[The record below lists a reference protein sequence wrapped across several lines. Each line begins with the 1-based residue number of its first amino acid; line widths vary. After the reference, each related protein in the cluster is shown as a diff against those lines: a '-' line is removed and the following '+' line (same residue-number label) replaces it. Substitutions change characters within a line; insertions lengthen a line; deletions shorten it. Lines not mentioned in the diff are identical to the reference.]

1 MESVAVMATLTK
13 IKRQKFSRV
22 ENLLLI
28 RLDFTEA
35 KIPDSKPVNP
45 WLGHEKTELWLHLGK
60 WFWRIP

>member
-13 IKRQKFSRV
+13 IKRQKFSCV

-45 WLGHEKTELWLHLGK
+45 RLGHEKN
-60 WFWRIP
+60 